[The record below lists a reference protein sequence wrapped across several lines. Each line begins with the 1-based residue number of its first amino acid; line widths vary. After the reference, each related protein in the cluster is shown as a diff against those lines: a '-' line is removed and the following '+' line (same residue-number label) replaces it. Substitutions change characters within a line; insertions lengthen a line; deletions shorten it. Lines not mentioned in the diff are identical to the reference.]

1 MAKQTVSLNLIIY
14 LFNLK
19 DVITFKAVER
29 RNPSLPETAPKK
41 FYPLV
46 KSSGSVDIKTISDEL
61 SDASTLN
68 SVDIRAVL
76 FGLEKSLLKYLQDGY
91 TVKFGDLGTFRTSV
105 SGIGAD
111 TADALNASSVTK
123 KRILFAPSPL
133 LKRTVASAPVRKV
146 QDATQAPTPTP

>member
-1 MAKQTVSLNLIIY
+1 MAKQTISQDLFIY
-14 LFNLK
+14 LNK
-19 DVITFKAVER
+19 NDVITFKAVER

-91 TVKFGDLGTFRTSV
+91 TVKFGDLGTFRASI
-105 SGIGAD
+105 SGTGAD

-146 QDATQAPTPTP
+146 QDATQATTPTP

>member
-111 TADALNASSVTK
+111 TADALIA
-123 KRILFAPSPL
+123 
-133 LKRTVASAPVRKV
+133 
-146 QDATQAPTPTP
+146 

>member
-1 MAKQTVSLNLIIY
+1 MAKQTISQDLFIY
-14 LFNLK
+14 LNK
-19 DVITFKAVER
+19 NDVITFKAVER

-91 TVKFGDLGTFRTSV
+91 TVKFGDLGTFRASI
-105 SGIGAD
+105 SGTGAD

-146 QDATQAPTPTP
+146 QDPTQATTPTP

>member
-1 MAKQTVSLNLIIY
+1 M
-14 LFNLK
+14 
-19 DVITFKAVER
+19 ITFKAVER
-29 RNPSLPETAPKK
+29 RNPRLPDDPKK

-46 KSSGSVDIKTISDEL
+46 KSTGTIDVRTISEEL

-91 TVKFGDLGTFRTSV
+91 IVKFGDLGTFRPSV

-111 TADALNASSVTK
+111 TADELTASSVTK
-123 KRILFAPSPL
+123 KRILFSPSPL
-133 LKRTVASAPVRKV
+133 LKRTVATAPVKKV
-146 QDATQAPTPTP
+146 QGV